1 MNGLNGLDYVAIALF
16 AVGAIYGLQR
26 GALRMVTSVV
36 SLAAAVYFAS
46 LYYTKAGAF
55 AETQLGS
62 SHTVGAVVGY
72 VAVFALIFT
81 AVEIIGTS
89 AIRLMQIVH
98 LSPLDRLAGGLLGA
112 GIAAVFAGLAVM
124 LLAAVLPPN
133 AALLRDS
140 QLVPMLLAYNEM
152 LVGYIPG
159 DARLAYE
166 RNRDDLMKYWVQNAM
181 KRGNS
186 APVATEPSPAAS
198 SSPAAK

>member
-1 MNGLNGLDYVAIALF
+1 MNGLNGLDYVGIALF

-46 LYYTKAGAF
+46 LYYTKAGSI

-62 SHTVGAVVGY
+62 SHTVGAVIGY

-81 AVEIIGTS
+81 AVEIVGSS

-98 LSPLDRLAGGLLGA
+98 LSPIDRLAGGLLGA
-112 GIAAVFAGLAVM
+112 GIAAVFAGLIVM
-124 LLAAVLPPN
+124 LMAALLPSD
-133 AALLRDS
+133 AALLRNS

-152 LVGYIPG
+152 LVEYIPG
-159 DARLAYE
+159 DAKLAYE

-181 KRGNS
+181 KGANY
-186 APVATEPSPAAS
+186 APSPAAS
-198 SSPAAK
+198 PSPSTN